1 MTMSD
6 TELPTCSTRTKNTA
20 IRRGLWVVG
29 VIVATGIGIAGF
41 SIASGLLLA

>member
-1 MTMSD
+1 MSA
-6 TELPTCSTRTKNTA
+6 TERAPQPTYRGKNTA

-29 VIVATGIGIAGF
+29 LIVAAGIGIAGF